1 MRTKAVHNLVCCNET
16 MSTINVL
23 CDFNVYS
30 ASMFL
35 LNFLKAM
42 LYHCKVIKMEFL
54 LKIKR
59 YILLFQKNIM
69 LFGYSQEGR
78 LQKNRTV
85 SSENSVICFPVFYS
99 HRFSGTT
106 GHLIHS
112 AAYCLF
118 LYLYRSNEGRKL
130 LLFSFL
136 NFCFIS
142 VVFLHISHI
151 TNFYTLLILVIHF
164 QM

>member
-69 LFGYSQEGR
+69 LFGYS
-78 LQKNRTV
+78 
-85 SSENSVICFPVFYS
+85 
-99 HRFSGTT
+99 
-106 GHLIHS
+106 
-112 AAYCLF
+112 
-118 LYLYRSNEGRKL
+118 
-130 LLFSFL
+130 
-136 NFCFIS
+136 
-142 VVFLHISHI
+142 
-151 TNFYTLLILVIHF
+151 
-164 QM
+164 